1 MERILSIAWTIQ
13 RFLTRALGFPAAILV
28 KLVSLFWVARDK

>member
-1 MERILSIAWTIQ
+1 MERILGIAWTIQ
-13 RFLTRALGFPAAILV
+13 RFLASALSIPAAVLV